1 MLAPLDSPANGSTT
15 PGGSRE
21 TLISSRAPQG
31 SVTAASPQY
40 IGETSITPHTAA
52 ESPYRMPTTPSR
64 SPRIQSSE
72 YSPSVNYPQAYSPT
86 MVPSYVPTPS
96 PTPSQRGA
104 YTVPAG
110 FYNNKN
116 NLATHSTTTDGPSQQ
131 YISQQAPYQQSYLH
145 HHQAYPDPVVHAYPD
160 PTLVNTPITAKKPTK
175 PALASTEKPKSTGR
189 RKNIIKA
196 MAFITIILLAVVVYL
211 VLSMKK
217 NKDSSSS
224 SSSSTPSSGDRVQAP
239 PIPPYTFEKG
249 HCPSFF
255 CNDYYH
261 ITCKGECKKD
271 SIYQTCKNGCNGEQ
285 FCTSNCER
293 GQKCFDDCI
302 TNLGFCHDYCFR

>member
-52 ESPYRMPTTPSR
+52 ESPYRIPTTPSR
-64 SPRIQSSE
+64 SPHVQSSE

-86 MVPSYVPTPS
+86 LVSGSIITPS

-104 YTVPAG
+104 YPVPEEY
-110 FYNNKN
+110 YNNKN
-116 NLATHSTTTDGPSQQ
+116 KVAMHSSTTDGTSQQ
-131 YISQQAPYQQSYLH
+131 NMYQQAPYQQSYQQSYLH
-145 HHQAYPDPVVHAYPD
+145 HQQAYPDPVVHAYPD
-160 PTLVNTPITAKKPTK
+160 PALVDTPITRKPTK
-175 PALASTEKPKSTGR
+175 PALVSTKKPKSTGR
-189 RKNIIKA
+189 RKKIIWA

-224 SSSSTPSSGDRVQAP
+224 SSSSSGGRAQAP
-239 PIPPYTFEKG
+239 PIPPYT
-249 HCPSFF
+249 
-255 CNDYYH
+255 
-261 ITCKGECKKD
+261 
-271 SIYQTCKNGCNGEQ
+271 
-285 FCTSNCER
+285 
-293 GQKCFDDCI
+293 
-302 TNLGFCHDYCFR
+302 